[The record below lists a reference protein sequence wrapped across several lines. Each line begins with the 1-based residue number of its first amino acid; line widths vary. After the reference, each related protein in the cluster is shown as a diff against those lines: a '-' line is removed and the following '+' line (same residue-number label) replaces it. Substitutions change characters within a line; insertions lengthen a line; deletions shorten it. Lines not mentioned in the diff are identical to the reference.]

1 MTERRGVAARWNLG
15 SMLTRG
21 VVRWGMDKVASNL
34 REAMGRYYRVQAVA
48 FVRRKAKG
56 PADPGFEPLSDDE
69 FAALEELVSAIEDVR
84 DARVA
89 WVAAGRPSLG

>member
-1 MTERRGVAARWNLG
+1 
-15 SMLTRG
+15 
-21 VVRWGMDKVASNL
+21 MDKAAEDL
-34 REAMGRYYRVQAVA
+34 CEAMDRCLRVQAVA

-69 FAALEELVSAIEDVR
+69 LAALEGLVSAIEDVR
-84 DARVA
+84 EAQTA